1 VFTKRKP
8 ESDSRKPVSKVVHE
22 ILDQVR
28 IVRTDGPSSGL
39 YSRDAQLSGALTQA
53 GTLLAKLDKSA
64 PGRKSSV
71 FHSLL
76 GVLSAPPQPRRR
88 SWFFASNS
96 NPASPLDA
104 KRIEKMLQVAALG
117 GRPLVLDQQL
127 GEEASS
133 PNGDIDCHL
142 PAGAVDPV
150 CEPR

>member
-1 VFTKRKP
+1 MKHKSP
-8 ESDSRKPVSKVVHE
+8 ADPRKPVSKVVHE

-28 IVRTDGPSSGL
+28 IARTDGPSSGL
-39 YSRDAQLSGALTQA
+39 YSRDAQLSGALTRA

-64 PGRKSSV
+64 PGKKSSA

-76 GVLSAPPQPRRR
+76 GALSAPPKPRRR
-88 SWFFASNS
+88 SWFFAS

-104 KRIEKMLQVAALG
+104 KRIEQMLQAAAQG

-127 GEEASS
+127 PGGPSS
-133 PNGDIDCHL
+133 PNGDIDCLL